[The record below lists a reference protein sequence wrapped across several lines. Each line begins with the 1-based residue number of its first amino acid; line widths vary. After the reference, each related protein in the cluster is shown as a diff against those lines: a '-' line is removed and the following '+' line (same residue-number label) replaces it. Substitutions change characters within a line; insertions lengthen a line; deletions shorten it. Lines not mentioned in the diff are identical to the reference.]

1 MEINADEINAAKEAG
16 FTNEEIKNNFAD
28 EINAVK
34 AAGFSDQEIDKQ
46 YGFEPVDKS
55 LFKNLFETVKK
66 RVEERRTIKET
77 AKTAVQTAVVGPKFD
92 GDYILEQILGANF
105 YNLSYRATTGK
116 GTPEA
121 LKMPKPEDYT
131 FAEEFLTTAGTL
143 ALEAPIYI
151 ASAFPGTFAGVLG
164 GPMGAAAGGGFTA
177 AAIPTATRTTLV
189 KVLENQDN
197 KKPSDVMQILLEE
210 GLKEGVKEG
219 GKFAVSMLA
228 PFAKIPGIGTLS
240 EKYITRTA
248 AQILGYQGTGI
259 AIDRELPDM
268 REFGMTS
275 ALFALFN
282 IRLPKNIATEKAK
295 ETFIETGKRPTE
307 FAMDAKKNRIVLE
320 DAYSENIKVSRAY
333 KDLIEPKKEIKEVKA
348 KEVETINFEDPLAEK
363 AAKPIS
369 FEGIKEPFDWNV
381 TKEQFAELRKKGK
394 RDFVIKIID
403 RKYPVLETLRDAGVN
418 TKTGIEKL
426 NLYETLRIQ
435 EGMQGRSAHFIEY
448 GTLDFNTL
456 SQNGPSL
463 MSITKPFVLERTE
476 QKLFSTYLL
485 NKQAIDLMNRGKD
498 TPFDMATAKEFVEKY
513 KNKKVTDPETGKKIS
528 YEEGSQKVNTYQQDG
543 VLKYAYDGG
552 LVPKEA
558 FDAFREINKNYIS
571 MATELPRQGEYGF
584 IKGASNPF
592 RKLKGQ
598 KIYKIIDPL
607 ESIVKNTDY
616 IVRLTDLNKIK
627 NDWINFIKEQKETA
641 KLNNQPDPFP
651 FIKQKEAK
659 LKSIKIQRKELEN
672 IFDKEDV
679 AKISDKGI
687 EAITIF
693 RQEAVY
699 PDAKSFSLR
708 NTKTGKYEVYEVGE
722 DLVTAFRVMDNP
734 AMSFLQKWL
743 SAPSRTLR
751 TGAIVTPNFALP
763 NFLKDTV
770 QATFLAKVPWV
781 TVGDSIY
788 GLFYL
793 KNRGDPKRATE
804 EYKRYLKGGGAF
816 STLRSIDRTM
826 FDKDV
831 HSILNKGVMRN
842 EQSGIL
848 APFKILT
855 DVSEV
860 MTRVR
865 LNEKVYQA
873 AKKKGLTE
881 REALERAGFEAR
893 NLLDY
898 AKAGTIGATINRYS
912 AFWNARAQ
920 GATVIYEAFRDRPAK
935 ALTMIGLTIV
945 LPTIAFYLSNLD
957 ENGELDKDYKELPDY
972 VKNNKYYVKINGKGY
987 FFPKTFEVG
996 TFFSNLTENVL
1007 NYLRNEDRDSFMEFA
1022 KDFLYSHVKGYNPIP
1037 VLFKPHL
1044 ENLMNY
1050 SFFRDAPL
1058 LPADAPKDM
1067 LNSYYSTDYTNPTI
1081 KKLSENLA
1089 EIVGV
1094 DNYFANPIY
1103 LENIYDSYFG
1113 DIGRIAKEG
1122 INEIAITGGV
1132 IEDPIKPTDPLT
1144 KIPGIRAFQAKDVY
1158 GYSKSVNEF
1167 FKKTDEQKKLLSTVD
1182 YLLKTNNTQGYL
1194 KEIKNVNFDV
1204 KAVLD
1209 ILAGMKET
1217 SKDIRIIY
1225 NAKKKQDGTLF
1236 TSDEKKDLIED
1247 LYKLR
1252 IGLAQKGLQIMKSV
1266 EQKNK

>member
-1 MEINADEINAAKEAG
+1 MEINTEEINAAKEAG

-28 EINAVK
+28 EINAAKVS
-34 AAGFSDQEIDKQ
+34 GFSDEEINKQ
-46 YGFEPVDKS
+46 YGFEPVNKS
-55 LFKNLFETVKK
+55 LFKDLISFTKEDVMAKAAA
-66 RVEERRTIKET
+66 RR
-77 AKTAVQTAVVGPKFD
+77 VVGEKVKEVVVGEKFD
-92 GDYILEQILGANF
+92 GDYILEQILGANL
-105 YNLSYRATTGK
+105 YNIGYRAVTEK

-143 ALEAPIYI
+143 ALEAPIYL
-151 ASAFPGTFAGVLG
+151 ASAIPGLFAGTPFGPLG
-164 GPMGAAAGGGFTA
+164 TAAGVGFTT
-177 AAIPTATRTTLV
+177 AAIPTATRATLI

-219 GKFAVSMLA
+219 GKFSVSMLA
-228 PFAKIPGIGTLS
+228 PFAKIPGIGKLS
-240 EKYITRTA
+240 ERYITRTA
-248 AQILGYQGTGI
+248 AQILGYEGTGAI
-259 AIDRELPDM
+259 IDRELPDM

-275 ALFALFN
+275 ALFSIFN
-282 IRLPKNIATEKAK
+282 IRLPKSKATEKAK
-295 ETFIETGKRPTE
+295 ETFIQTGKRPTE

-320 DAYSENIKVSRAY
+320 DAYSENITVSRAY
-333 KDLIEPKKEIKEVKA
+333 KDLIEPKKEIKPKEIETVK
-348 KEVETINFEDPLAEK
+348 FEDPLAEK

-369 FEGIKEPFDWNV
+369 FEGVKEPFDWNV
-381 TKEQFAELRKKGK
+381 TKQQLADLKRKGK
-394 RDFVIKIID
+394 RDFVIKAID
-403 RKYPVLETLRDAGVN
+403 RKYPVLEALRDAGVN

-426 NLYETLRIQ
+426 NIYEALRLQ

-448 GTLDFNTL
+448 GTLDFKTL
-456 SQNGPSL
+456 TENGPSL
-463 MSITKPFVLERTE
+463 RSITKPFVQKTTE
-476 QKLFSTYLL
+476 TRLLSFYLA

-498 TPFDMATAKEFVEKY
+498 TPFDMATAKAFVEKY

-528 YEEGSQKVNTYQQDG
+528 YEEGSQKVNSYNDK

-552 LVPKEA
+552 LITKESYN
-558 FDAFREINKNYIS
+558 AFREINKNYIP
-571 MATELPRQGEYGF
+571 MAAELPRPGEYGF

-598 KIYKIIDPL
+598 KIYKVIDPL

-616 IVRLTDLNKIK
+616 IVRMTELNKVK

-651 FIKQKEAK
+651 FIKKKEGK
-659 LKSIKIQRKELEN
+659 LISIKRQREELEN
-672 IFDKEDV
+672 IFGKEV
-679 AKISDKGI
+679 VEKMSDKGI
-687 EAITIF
+687 EALTIF

-699 PDAKSFSLR
+699 PDANSMSLR
-708 NTKTGKYEVYEVGE
+708 NTKTGKYEVWEVGE

-734 AMSFLQKWL
+734 GMTFLQKWM

-763 NFLKDTV
+763 NFLRDTV

-793 KNRGDPKRATE
+793 KNKGDPKKATDA
-804 EYKRYLKGGGAF
+804 YKRYLKGGGDF
-816 STLRSIDRTM
+816 STLRSVDRTM

-842 EQSGIL
+842 EQSGLL

-855 DVSEV
+855 DVSEI

-873 AKKKGLTE
+873 GKKKGLTE
-881 REALERAGFEAR
+881 REALERGGFESR

-912 AFWNARAQ
+912 AFWNARVQ
-920 GATVIYEAFRDRPAK
+920 GATVIYEALRDRPQR
-935 ALTMIGLTIV
+935 ALTMIGLSIV
-945 LPTIAFYLSNLD
+945 LPTIGFYLANLD
-957 ENGELDKDYKELPDY
+957 ENGELNEDYKELPDY
-972 VKNNKYYVKINGKGY
+972 VKDNKYYVKINGKGY

-1007 NYLRNEDRDSFMEFA
+1007 DYLRNEDRDSFMEFA
-1022 KDFLYSHVKGYNPIP
+1022 KDFLYEHAKGYNPIP
-1037 VLFKPHL
+1037 IFFKPHL
-1044 ENLMNY
+1044 ENLMDY

-1058 LPADAPKDM
+1058 LPTDAPKDM
-1067 LNSYYSTDYTNPTI
+1067 LNSYYSTDYTNPTL
-1081 KKLSENLA
+1081 KKLAENLA

-1113 DIGRIAKEG
+1113 DIGRIAKES
-1122 INEIAITGGV
+1122 INTIAITGGI

-1144 KIPGIRAFQAKDVY
+1144 KIPGVRAFQAKDVY
-1158 GYSKSVNEF
+1158 GYSKSINEF
-1167 FKKTDEQKKLLSTVD
+1167 YKKTDDQKKLLSTVD
-1182 YLLKTNNTQGYL
+1182 YLLKTNNTKGYL

-1209 ILAGMKET
+1209 ILDGMKET

-1225 NAKKKQDGTLF
+1225 NARKKEDGSLF
-1236 TSDEKKDLIED
+1236 TSDEKKDLIDD
-1247 LYKLR
+1247 LYKVR
-1252 IGLAQKGLQIMKSV
+1252 IGLAQKGLQIMKSI
-1266 EQKNK
+1266 EEDTK